1 MIGESVITR
10 RRRIDAGIDMTP
22 LIDVVFQLLIF
33 LMVSSQFTKPEQ
45 AIDLPQTPGESSLVD
60 PSPDKLTVSLAE
72 NGEIFVNQELVALGD
87 LHAKLSSWSAS
98 GNTKRVEIRGSSNSS
113 GIKTLAR
120 SVSFTRNSPPVI
132 NFEFSI
138 CSGLMILS

>member
-10 RRRIDAGIDMTP
+10 RKRIDAGIDMTP

-87 LHAKLSSWSAS
+87 LRAKLSSWSAS
-98 GNTKRVEIRGSSNSS
+98 GNTKRVEIRGDRDGRYGRFVEVIEIVS
-113 GIKTLAR
+113 LAGFDNVAIVKKP
-120 SVSFTRNSPPVI
+120 SHAS
-132 NFEFSI
+132 E
-138 CSGLMILS
+138 

>member
-98 GNTKRVEIRGSSNSS
+98 GNPKRVEIRGDRD
-113 GIKTLAR
+113 GRYGRFVEVIEI
-120 SVSFTRNSPPVI
+120 VSQAGFDNVAIVKKPSHAS
-132 NFEFSI
+132 E
-138 CSGLMILS
+138 